1 MTEPT
6 RLSSLEPAEVFG
18 SDAVWQCDARR
29 EATRWEDS
37 YFCHDMNVLDS
48 GERLQSRRPAVAFA
62 II

>member
-18 SDAVWQCDARR
+18 SDAVWQCDARK

-37 YFCHDMNVLDS
+37 SFCHDMDVLDS
-48 GERLQSRRPAVAFA
+48 GERLQSRGPAVAFA